1 MIFFKSDRPANN
13 LAKLLLPKKLR
24 NVFQSSSLSSS
35 LSISSSSSSN
45 QASILSSALFDEHF
59 DERLEY
65 LQQVVDRARH
75 EQVFYRANAAKQK
88 PARNDSFAD
97 FLKLVSSSGSNCQV
111 LIFYYSCGF
120 SSYHCFLIHCF

>member
-24 NVFQSSSLSSS
+24 NVFQFSFSSSSPLS
-35 LSISSSSSSN
+35 LSSSSSSSN
-45 QASILSSALFDEHF
+45 QASILSSNLFDEHF

-65 LQQVVDRARH
+65 LQQVVDRARQEH
-75 EQVFYRANAAKQK
+75 GVFYRAANAAKQR

-97 FLKLVSSSGSNCQV
+97 FLKLVSSSSNCQV
-111 LIFYYSCGF
+111 LVFYYSCDF
-120 SSYHCFLIHCF
+120 YLTIVF

>member
-1 MIFFKSDRPANN
+1 MIFFKNDRPSNN

-24 NVFQSSSLSSS
+24 NVFQSSLSSS
-35 LSISSSSSSN
+35 LSSSVSSSSN

-65 LQQVVDRARH
+65 LQQVVDRALQEH
-75 EQVFYRANAAKQK
+75 GVFYRAANAAKQR

-97 FLKLVSSSGSNCQV
+97 FLKLVSSSSNCQV
-111 LIFYYSCGF
+111 LVFYYSCDF
-120 SSYHCFLIHCF
+120 YLTIVF